1 MKTITRTKICLPMAG
16 MILTAALALPAAAQ
30 TQVPFK
36 GTFQGNDTVTPPTLT
51 QSITGIGTLV
61 GQFSSTTVLTL
72 TASGGTGSA
81 HWIAAN
87 GDSIDTTIV
96 GSPEHVPMSPCQVV
110 GAQPEDS
117 YAKVTEI
124 HTITGGT
131 GRFAGVQGSFTLTL
145 YHDVVP
151 RSDGTHG
158 TCGSYSGTITPPG
171 AAH

>member
-1 MKTITRTKICLPMAG
+1 MKRCNIYLPMAVL
-16 MILTAALALPAAAQ
+16 ILAALALPATAQ
-30 TQVPFK
+30 QQVPFK

-51 QSITGIGTLV
+51 QSITGIGTHV

-81 HWIAAN
+81 RWMAAN
-87 GDSIDTTIV
+87 GDSIDTTVV

-117 YAKVTEI
+117 YAKITEI

-131 GRFAGVQGSFTLTL
+131 GRFAGAQGSFTLTL